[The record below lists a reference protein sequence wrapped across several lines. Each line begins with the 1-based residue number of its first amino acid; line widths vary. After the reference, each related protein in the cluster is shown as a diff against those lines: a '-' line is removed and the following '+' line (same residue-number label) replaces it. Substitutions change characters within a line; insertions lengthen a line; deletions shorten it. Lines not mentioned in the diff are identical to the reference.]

1 MKKRLLQMCLSAVF
15 LLTTTSVRAQNQK
28 TFPISTAQDLADFA
42 AMVNGGDTKACAAL
56 MDDID
61 YTSQTA
67 RIGTD
72 VNFEGTLDGKGHSVT
87 VNFTSETN
95 GIALVHNN
103 YGTVKDLC
111 VKGTLATSN
120 KAAGGIVA
128 FNHGVVE
135 RCVSLV
141 TIEASVNG
149 DGTHGGIAGQSYDNS
164 RITDCIFAGKIVG
177 ENTTNCGGIVGWLS
191 GVTNIENCLAIGEVN
206 INMNTSSN
214 AIARNS
220 GAKGKLKNNYFLR
233 PDDYKGTADGT
244 ALTAA
249 QLESG
254 EACFLLNGS
263 KNGAGSWFQ
272 KLGAEAYPTPLGKDV
287 VYGVGT
293 MNCDGSLAEGFT
305 YSNTDDGFTATPHN
319 LGATGICSV
328 CGKPDTAEDGFYL
341 IPTAEALRWVAE
353 QVNGGNRKMDI
364 RLTADL
370 DLGGENWIPI
380 GNDNQKFVGNVDG
393 GRHTISNMTVDWDQP
408 GAGLFG
414 TVEQGD
420 FYDLLIDASC
430 SVTGIKY
437 SGALIGHSYGGFQV
451 NLTNIGTMCDVTCN
465 GEAAAGLI
473 GNANSG
479 SICNITR
486 CFTTGKISAEKD
498 AAAFSGWEG
507 NVGAVIR
514 DSWSVCDITGFQDA
528 NHYLARYGG
537 LKIENCYCHIET
549 SQGALI
555 ADYDESMIPT
565 GELCYKLNGQN
576 SDEEIIWYQ
585 TLGED
590 ATPVPW
596 TDHRRVFANGA
607 LRCDGTSQGGAL
619 VYSNTQESVIPP
631 HQYDHGLC
639 TVCGGFQADY
649 KTLVDGAYELG
660 DAKDILWFAQL
671 VENGNSKANARLTAD
686 IDMSEVMEDFKPI
699 GWKSGANYGG
709 TFDGGFHTISGFVL
723 NSPDKDAGFIG
734 TAVGG
739 MTLKNIVF
747 DASCSISSDAAYA
760 GLVGGSLSGDTG
772 TITFLNVGNEGNVTT
787 VAENA
792 GGIMGCNHGSSAT
805 YVFENCYTTGVITGG
820 KESGAISGWT
830 GTPAATLNNCWT
842 TAEVTGYQSE
852 ERYLIRYGS
861 NAPKMKNVFATKGN
875 QGEII
880 EENEIASGELCFKL
894 NGEDILDAS
903 WYQTLGED
911 MHPVWNN
918 THGLVYPYDDESFA
932 DVHDQASYLTFR
944 SVFISNELEDLNII
958 AAWKQVI
965 EAYREQLSTLED
977 QPTLPDFLTA
987 FAQIKE
993 AREAVINSAL
1003 AYAQYILACEEA
1015 IMYLE
1020 ENEFGGEPRAF
1031 LETYL
1036 EDHQEPGEYPNGTY
1050 PYILEAMQLDNEQ
1063 IAEEASYVNALLQ
1076 NAVASDYKPG
1086 SEITTLLTNA
1096 SLTDGFNGWTWEKQG
1111 STFTTGGAE
1120 GFTPSAEA
1128 WNCTFDMQQTLTGLK
1143 DGIYML
1149 TANAAFRPG
1158 ANVTGQRYSAQLYL
1172 NDNINFVMTE
1182 GEDAISKEDA
1192 VDGLNCHISGDATD
1206 YSYVFGD
1213 MEGWVPQGP
1222 LGCSYAFNVGR
1233 YQNYVVVEV
1242 KDGTLTVGL
1251 KSPGT
1256 GMERDWT
1263 GFGNFRLFYLGNKEE
1278 AAEALVS
1285 VLYSYMQRTQWIL
1298 NQFVSSEDDYEQYPN
1313 IPAALRQELETI
1325 FLADLNPTGE
1335 GYLNLINHY
1344 SDLFKQVY
1352 EAQKAY
1358 ADLIGTARS
1367 VLDIAGMLTDNNLL
1381 SMDEL
1386 FALNTK
1392 VEEATAA
1399 YDEGAYSIEEAKAAT
1414 EALKV
1419 NDAFPP
1425 VEGGY
1430 YMIST
1435 PKQMGIFAMMVN
1447 AGSRNLNA
1455 KLVNDIDFEGETVIP
1470 IGWNMSDDNA
1480 AVNDTYLYAGIFD
1493 GQGHHIRNMVI
1504 DKPTSIGVG
1513 LFGTLTSPAEIKNLV
1528 LESSCAITGKDRAG
1542 LIGRSTA
1549 GGVVTLTCLGNE
1561 GTVTASQAAA
1571 GIMGNANNGS
1581 IAYITDCY
1589 STGEI
1594 KQAEGIA
1601 TGKDCSL
1608 ICGWLGNVGAQITNC
1623 WSISE
1628 ISGYQ
1633 SQERMFCRL
1642 GGSVTFT
1649 NCWSLRGDGSQ
1660 AHLASEADFASG
1672 KVTYALNNS
1681 NPDALNGGNTG
1692 EPVWYQTLGED
1703 QHPVFDSSH
1712 SIVVKN
1718 EDGSYGNITAISTP
1732 LAEGRQTEDV
1742 YSISGLK
1749 VGTSADLPRLP
1760 KGIYIRGGKKYLV
1773 K

>member
-1 MKKRLLQMCLSAVF
+1 MEKRLLQMCLTAIIW
-15 LLTTTSVRAQNQK
+15 LAATSGWALEQK
-28 TFPISTAQDLADFA
+28 DGVYQINSAQDLADFA
-42 AMVNGGDTKACAAL
+42 ALVNGGETKANAVL
-56 MDDID
+56 TTDID

-67 RIGTD
+67 RIGVD
-72 VNFEGTLDGKGHSVT
+72 ANFEGTLDGKGHSVT
-87 VNFTSETN
+87 VNLSSETN

-149 DGTHGGIAGQSYDNS
+149 DGTHGGIAGQSYDDS
-164 RITDCIFAGKIVG
+164 RITDCVFAGKIVG
-177 ENTTNCGGIVGWLS
+177 EKTTNCGGIVGWLS
-191 GVTNIENCLAIGEVN
+191 GFTNIENCLAIGEVN

-220 GAKGKLKNNYFLR
+220 SAKGKLKNNYFLK

-244 ALTAA
+244 ALTTA

-263 KNGAGSWFQ
+263 KSGATTWFQ
-272 KLGAEAYPTPLGKDV
+272 KLGAELYPTPLGTDV

-293 MNCDGSLAEGFT
+293 MNCDGSLAEDFT
-305 YSNTDDGFTATPHN
+305 YSNTDVGFTATPHN
-319 LGATGICSV
+319 LGTTGICSI
-328 CGKPDTAEDGFYL
+328 CGKPEKAEDDFYL

-370 DLGGENWIPI
+370 DLGGENWTPI
-380 GNDNQKFVGNVDG
+380 GNDAQKFSGNVDG
-393 GRHTISNMTVDWDQP
+393 GRHTISNMIVDWDQP

-420 FYDLLIDASC
+420 FYDLIIDASC
-430 SVTGIKY
+430 SVTGTKY
-437 SGALIGHSYGGFQV
+437 SGALIGHSYGGFPV

-486 CFTTGKISAEKD
+486 CFTTGKISAQKD

-514 DSWSVCDITGFQDA
+514 DSWSVCEITGFQDA
-528 NHYLARYGG
+528 NHYLARYSG

-549 SQGALI
+549 SQATLI
-555 ADYDESMIPT
+555 ANYDESMIPT

-576 SDEEIIWYQ
+576 SDEEILWYQ
-585 TLGED
+585 TLGKD

-596 TDHRRVFANGA
+596 TDHKRVYANGA
-607 LRCDGTSQGGAL
+607 LRCDGSSLGGEL
-619 VYSNTQESVIPP
+619 IYSNTQESVIPP

-639 TVCGGFQADY
+639 TVCRNFQTDY
-649 KTLVDGAYELG
+649 KSLVNGAYELG
-660 DAKDILWFAQL
+660 DAKDILWFGKL
-671 VENGNSKANARLTAD
+671 VENGNTKANARLTAD

-709 TFDGGFHTISGFVL
+709 TFDGAFHTISGFVL
-723 NSPDKDAGFIG
+723 ESPSNDAGFIG
-734 TAVGG
+734 TVVGG
-739 MTLKNIVF
+739 MTLKNILF
-747 DASCSISSDAAYA
+747 DNTCSITCGAAYA
-760 GLVGGSLSGDTG
+760 GVVGGSLSGTTG
-772 TITFLNVGNEGNVTT
+772 TVTFLNVGNEGNVTT

-830 GTPAATLNNCWT
+830 GTPAATLTNCWT
-842 TAEVTGYQSE
+842 TAEVNGYQNE
-852 ERYLIRYGS
+852 ERYLIRYGA
-861 NAPKMKNVFATKGN
+861 NAPKMTNVFATKGA
-875 QGEII
+875 QGELID
-880 EENEIASGELCFKL
+880 EDEVSSGELCYKL
-894 NGEDILDAS
+894 NGQDILDAK
-903 WYQTLGED
+903 WFQTLNED
-911 MHPVWNN
+911 MHPVWNS
-918 THGLVYPYDDESFA
+918 THGLVYPYDDETYA
-932 DVHDQASYLTFR
+932 DVHDQASYMTFR
-944 SVFISNELEDLNII
+944 NIFINNELEDLDIVV
-958 AAWKQVI
+958 AWNQVI
-965 EAYREQLSTLED
+965 EAYRQQVATLEN
-977 QPTLPDFLTA
+977 QPSLAEFLA
-987 FAQIKE
+987 IFAQMQE
-993 AREAVINSAL
+993 AREAVITSGI
-1003 AYAQYILACEEA
+1003 AYGQYIAACMEA
-1015 IMYLE
+1015 SSYLE
-1020 ENEFGGEPRAF
+1020 ENEFGGEARAF

-1036 EDHQEPGEYPNGTY
+1036 QDYQEPGEYPNGTY
-1050 PYILEAMQLDNEQ
+1050 LFIVEAKQLNDEQ
-1063 IAEEASYVNALLQ
+1063 IAEEANYVNTLLQ
-1076 NAVASDYKPG
+1076 KAVASDYKPG
-1086 SEITTLLTNA
+1086 SEITTLLKNP
-1096 SLTDGFNGWTWEKQG
+1096 SLADGFNGWTWEKQG

-1120 GFTPSAEA
+1120 GYTPAAEG
-1128 WNCTFDMQQTLTGLK
+1128 WNCTFDMHQTLTGMK

-1158 ANVTGQRYSAQLYL
+1158 ANITGQRYAAQLYM

-1192 VDGLNCHISGDATD
+1192 VDGLNCHITGDATD

-1222 LGCSYAFNVGR
+1222 LGCSYAFDAGR
-1233 YQNYVVVEV
+1233 YLNYVAVEV
-1242 KDGTLTVGL
+1242 KDGELTVGL
-1251 KSPGT
+1251 KCPGT

-1263 GFGNFRLFYLGNKEE
+1263 GFGNFRLYYLGSADE
-1278 AAEALVS
+1278 AAEKLATVQFE
-1285 VLYSYMQRTQWIL
+1285 YWKRADGIL
-1298 NQFVSSEDDYEQYPN
+1298 NQFVSSEDDYAQYPN
-1313 IPAALRQELETI
+1313 IPATLREQLEVKNQ
-1325 FLADLNPTGE
+1325 LDLNPSGE
-1335 GYLNLINHY
+1335 AYLMEINRN

-1358 ADLIGTARS
+1358 TDLIGTARA
-1367 VLDIAGMLTDNNLL
+1367 VLDIAGMLTDNDLL

-1386 FALNTK
+1386 FAINDQ
-1392 VEEATAA
+1392 VETATAA
-1399 YDEGAYSIEEAKAAT
+1399 YDEGSYSIEEAKEMT
-1414 EALKV
+1414 EKLKS
-1419 NDAFPP
+1419 NESFPP

-1430 YMIST
+1430 YMLST
-1435 PKQMGIFAMMVN
+1435 PKHMGIFAMMVN
-1447 AGSRNLNA
+1447 TGSRNINA
-1455 KLVNDIDFEGETVIP
+1455 KLAADIDFEGETVIP
-1470 IGWNMSDDNA
+1470 IGWNMNDDNA

-1493 GQGHHIRNMVI
+1493 GQGHHIKNMVI
-1504 DKPTSIGVG
+1504 DKPSSIGVG
-1513 LFGTLTSPAEIKNLV
+1513 LFGTITSPAEIKNLV
-1528 LESSCAITGKDRAG
+1528 LESSCAITGDDRAG

-1549 GGVVTLTCLGNE
+1549 GGVVSLSCLGNE
-1561 GTVTASQAAA
+1561 GTVTARKAAA

-1594 KQAEGIA
+1594 KQATGIA
-1601 TGKDCSL
+1601 TGQDCSL
-1608 ICGWLGNVGAQITNC
+1608 ICGWLGNVGARITNC

-1628 ISGYQ
+1628 ISGFQ
-1633 SQERMFCRL
+1633 SQDRMFCRL
-1642 GGSVTFT
+1642 SGSVTFT

-1660 AHLASEADFASG
+1660 ASLATEADFASG
-1672 KVTYALNNS
+1672 KVTYALN
-1681 NPDALNGGNTG
+1681 GGNIE

-1703 QHPVFDSSH
+1703 QHPVFDSNH
-1712 SIVVKN
+1712 SIVIKN
-1718 EDGSYGNITAISTP
+1718 EDGTYGNITAIDIPAANREQAT
-1732 LAEGRQTEDV
+1732 DV
-1742 YSISGLK
+1742 YNLSGIK
-1749 VGTSADLPRLP
+1749 VGTIDNLRTLP
-1760 KGIYIRGGKKYLV
+1760 KGIYIRNRKKILV